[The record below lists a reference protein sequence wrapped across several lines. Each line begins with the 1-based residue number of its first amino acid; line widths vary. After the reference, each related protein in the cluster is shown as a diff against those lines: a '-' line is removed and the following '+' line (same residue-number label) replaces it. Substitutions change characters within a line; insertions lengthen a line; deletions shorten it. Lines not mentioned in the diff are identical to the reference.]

1 MFIRKHEF
9 VYLMYVV
16 LKNVSVPPPLPKSS
30 PPKFIPNESE
40 KSYKKGHA
48 TELLEESVKN
58 LKVSQQ
64 EDFRSHAGKIISFM
78 LENRLA
84 DAKNGVPDRHP
95 IGTKYT
101 DVHPMKKI
109 IDTCDNG
116 PTSPTSMT
124 SIGYENRPLLSPTL
138 VKANSPDINDNLTD
152 FPLPP
157 PVEDVNSINYSIS
170 LPSPP
175 PPPPTSDEFD
185 PPVFDYK
192 YFSATKPTIK
202 SPSKSPVRSS
212 PKTPSPISP
221 KSVEN
226 DNIHNNVVVRN
237 KDSKSSLST
246 HARDRRSYIEK
257 DMLGSENHGDN
268 IISEVETTDLANE
281 LKNGKQPVCTCCNT
295 KITRYVMWC

>member
-1 MFIRKHEF
+1 
-9 VYLMYVV
+9 MYVV
-16 LKNVSVPPPLPKSS
+16 LNNISVPPPLPKSS
-30 PPKFIPNESE
+30 PPKITSNESE
-40 KSYKKGHA
+40 NSYKKGHA

-84 DAKNGVPDRHP
+84 DSKNGSPDRHQ
-95 IGTKYT
+95 IGTKST
-101 DVHPMKKI
+101 EVHPLKKI

-138 VKANSPDINDNLTD
+138 VKASSPDINDNLTD

-157 PVEDVNSINYSIS
+157 PTPPADDINSMNYPIS
-170 LPSPP
+170 PTSPLPP
-175 PPPPTSDEFD
+175 PPELD

-192 YFSATKPTIK
+192 YFSATRPTIK
-202 SPSKSPVRSS
+202 SPSKSPIKSS
-212 PKTPSPISP
+212 PSSMSPQ
-221 KSVEN
+221 SVDN
-226 DNIHNNVVVRN
+226 DNIHDNVVVRN
-237 KDSKSSLST
+237 KDSKSALST

-257 DMLGSENHGDN
+257 DMLGSEKTADN

-295 KITRYVMWC
+295 KITR